1 MSWKEEIRKNDG
13 LEKRYEIAYKNFES
27 EVEALVF
34 KLRDVMNR
42 DFDRNAILAASNEM
56 DGRYGRAFDNMQNL
70 LKRVEDKKF
79 D

>member
-1 MSWKEEIRKNDG
+1 MSWKDEIRKKDD

-42 DFDRNAILAASNEM
+42 DFDRNAIASASREM
-56 DGRYGRAFDNMQNL
+56 DGRYRRAFDNMQNI

-79 D
+79 N